1 MKREPSMRYNLHV
14 VSEDVDR
21 PPYPGELPEFF
32 QSLTATQMVQ
42 AAIDLDLPVT
52 TLIDTSLSLVS

>member
-1 MKREPSMRYNLHV
+1 MRYNLHV

-21 PPYPGELPEFF
+21 PHYPGELPEFF